1 MNNQKEKL
9 EKLRNKEEQIKSQI
23 KDLEQIQK
31 QKTKQRKHQMNLIL
45 GNAINQAIN
54 DRAIDLHTIREI
66 LNRYV
71 INQKDKDLFKF

>member
-45 GNAINQAIN
+45 GNAISQAIN

-71 INQKDKDLFKF
+71 INQKDKDLFKI